1 MPSLQIRDMPEDIYA
16 AYKKCC
22 AQDDRSM
29 SQQTLRLIKI
39 YLATKGFIDGTEVD
53 KDDAP
58 RSDAIACR
66 ISTPTATA
74 TLPRTGEA
82 AWRDSIHNPMVDI
95 IGREE
100 RIAKRKALFKR
111 IDELNLG
118 DIKLPPGYSSSADLI
133 REDRDND
140 LGRSWVKEALA

>member
-39 YLATKGFIDGTEVD
+39 YLATKGYIDGDEVD
-53 KDDAP
+53 DGEKLHNET
-58 RSDAIACR
+58 IACR
-66 ISTPTATA
+66 MPSATITSTV
-74 TLPRTGEA
+74 PRTGEA
-82 AWRDSIHNPMVDI
+82 AWRDSIHNPMADI

-100 RIAKRKALFKR
+100 RIAKRKALFKY
-111 IDELNLG
+111 IDEQDFGSLE
-118 DIKLPPGYSSSADLI
+118 LPPGYESIADLV

-140 LGRSWVKEALA
+140 HGHDRLWEEVA